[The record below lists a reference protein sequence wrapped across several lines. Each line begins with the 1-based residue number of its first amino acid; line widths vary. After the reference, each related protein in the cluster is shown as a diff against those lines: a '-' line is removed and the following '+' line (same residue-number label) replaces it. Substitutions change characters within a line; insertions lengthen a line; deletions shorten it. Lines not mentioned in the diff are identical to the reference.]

1 MLEQLCRLV
10 DLLFGQTGITEH
22 ECCSRRLDRRRI
34 VRRKRVNAHTD
45 RLCARN
51 KFVLE
56 HAVAHVQQQ
65 VQAGFR
71 ARDLMRQVGQLAVKR
86 SHERVAA
93 CLIDLAAAADVP
105 LEAAGVHEGRQRVL
119 VKARHGRR
127 VTRKPFAI
135 ARHQRIRQ
143 HQIADAQ
150 SGGKAFRKGVDV
162 HDTACPIQLA

>member
-1 MLEQLCRLV
+1 MTNMNATIYEKHGKYQISISW
-10 DLLFGQTGITEH
+10 T
-22 ECCSRRLDRRRI
+22 
-34 VRRKRVNAHTD
+34 VN
-45 RLCARN
+45 
-51 KFVLE
+51 
-56 HAVAHVQQQ
+56 
-65 VQAGFR
+65 G
-71 ARDLMRQVGQLAVKR
+71 KR
-86 SHERVAA
+86 SHERVTA

-105 LEAAGVHEGRQRVL
+105 LKAAGVHKGRQRVL

-127 VTRKPFAI
+127 VPRKSFAI